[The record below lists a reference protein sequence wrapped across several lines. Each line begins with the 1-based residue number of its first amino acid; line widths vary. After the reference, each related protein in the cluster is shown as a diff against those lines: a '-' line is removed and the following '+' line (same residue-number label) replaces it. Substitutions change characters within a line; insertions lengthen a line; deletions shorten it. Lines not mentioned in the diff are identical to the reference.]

1 MKGTVQLI
9 QANDD
14 RHVLELPRQLELG
27 FILAASSGGG
37 RLKSQ
42 IVHPI
47 DFTTICSIKAL
58 NSAWKKF
65 SRCKKSRID
74 VSEFQKYLA
83 KNINEIHQLLR
94 TGEYTHGSYKQFKI
108 CDPKQRIIHKAMV
121 QDRLVHQAIVS
132 AVEPV
137 FEEQF
142 IYDSYSCRINKGTH
156 AGVARL
162 QLFLR
167 RASHNNTEKVYVLK
181 CDVRQ
186 FFASIDH
193 KILIRLI
200 EQKISDK
207 QTLDLLKIIISSH
220 YSSDNKGIPLGNVT
234 SQLFANIYLH
244 ELDWFMKQKLGIKYY
259 LRYCDDFVVIS
270 TNKEYLQ
277 SLIESIRQFL
287 SSQLKLELHP
297 NKVSIRPW
305 DQGIDFLGYVSRPY
319 VTSVRNK
326 TKCRML
332 SRVNEGNISSY
343 LGVCS
348 HADGYRLSQIAK
360 LVAWERQ

>member
-1 MKGTVQLI
+1 
-9 QANDD
+9 
-14 RHVLELPRQLELG
+14 
-27 FILAASSGGG
+27 
-37 RLKSQ
+37 
-42 IVHPI
+42 
-47 DFTTICSIKAL
+47 
-58 NSAWKKF
+58 
-65 SRCKKSRID
+65 
-74 VSEFQKYLA
+74 
-83 KNINEIHQLLR
+83 
-94 TGEYTHGSYKQFKI
+94 
-108 CDPKQRIIHKAMV
+108 MV